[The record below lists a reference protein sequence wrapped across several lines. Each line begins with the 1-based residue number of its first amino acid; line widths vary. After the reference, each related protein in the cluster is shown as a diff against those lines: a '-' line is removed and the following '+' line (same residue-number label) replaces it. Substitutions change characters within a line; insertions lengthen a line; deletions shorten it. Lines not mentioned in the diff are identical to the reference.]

1 MSIGIAHELNYLEN
15 LEEDLEEELYRRVQ
29 EGEEQVVNRRR
40 RNGGPPQQSLP
51 VHNKDTKRLVDSL
64 TSFRNRLTQLQELM
78 DSLVRVSRQIEEK
91 QAVLNQIAE
100 QRKKDAVKKPTK
112 EERSES
118 IKRKVDFREID
129 KILDDIVDEA
139 LNSVFFSTVNLAM
152 VVVMAVCAFLWF
164 KLHNANKF

>member
-64 TSFRNRLTQLQELM
+64 TSFRNRLT
-78 DSLVRVSRQIEEK
+78 
-91 QAVLNQIAE
+91 
-100 QRKKDAVKKPTK
+100 
-112 EERSES
+112 
-118 IKRKVDFREID
+118 
-129 KILDDIVDEA
+129 
-139 LNSVFFSTVNLAM
+139 
-152 VVVMAVCAFLWF
+152 
-164 KLHNANKF
+164 

>member
-1 MSIGIAHELNYLEN
+1 
-15 LEEDLEEELYRRVQ
+15 
-29 EGEEQVVNRRR
+29 
-40 RNGGPPQQSLP
+40 
-51 VHNKDTKRLVDSL
+51 
-64 TSFRNRLTQLQELM
+64 M